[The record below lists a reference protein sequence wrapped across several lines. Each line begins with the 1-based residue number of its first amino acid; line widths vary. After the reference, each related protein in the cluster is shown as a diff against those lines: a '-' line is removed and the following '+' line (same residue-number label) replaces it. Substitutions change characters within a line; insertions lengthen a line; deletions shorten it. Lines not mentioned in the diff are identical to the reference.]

1 MPPLTLE
8 SGLAWP
14 LSGVALARKVHC
26 GSIRGSLPKAP
37 SVPPQSSLLP
47 PGARDSGLKSCAN
60 SFGMTVPCDT
70 LRVSESQ
77 RNGAVAL
84 HPQ

>member
-14 LSGVALARKVHC
+14 LSGVALAREVHC

-37 SVPPQSSLLP
+37 SPAPQ
-47 PGARDSGLKSCAN
+47 GQRFGLKELCE
-60 SFGMTVPCDT
+60 FLWDDT
-70 LRVSESQ
+70 ALRHFEGV
-77 RNGAVAL
+77 
-84 HPQ
+84 